1 MNVVL
6 RGAQEGTKS
15 GTGCAKKTNIV
26 GKLFVYTGGGRRKR
40 FKQVN

>member
-6 RGAQEGTKS
+6 KGAQEGTKS

-26 GKLFVYTGGGRRKR
+26 GKRFVYTGVGGRKR

>member
-6 RGAQEGTKS
+6 MGAQEGTKS

-26 GKLFVYTGGGRRKR
+26 GKLFVYARGGGRKR

>member
-6 RGAQEGTKS
+6 RGAQEGTKC

-26 GKLFVYTGGGRRKR
+26 GKLFVYTRGGGK
-40 FKQVN
+40 KGSQTD